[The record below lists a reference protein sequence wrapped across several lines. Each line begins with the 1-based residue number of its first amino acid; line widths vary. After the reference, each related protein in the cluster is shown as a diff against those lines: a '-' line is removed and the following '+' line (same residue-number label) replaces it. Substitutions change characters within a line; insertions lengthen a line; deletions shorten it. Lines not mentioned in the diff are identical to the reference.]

1 MAVIYCIYTCIH
13 LEIYRNVSHR
23 LEQKHL
29 LHHIYIGNHAYKK
42 AGVWHRRRVHL
53 MDKNLCANERT
64 S

>member
-42 AGVWHRRRVHL
+42 LEFGIAR
-53 MDKNLCANERT
+53 EFI
-64 S
+64 